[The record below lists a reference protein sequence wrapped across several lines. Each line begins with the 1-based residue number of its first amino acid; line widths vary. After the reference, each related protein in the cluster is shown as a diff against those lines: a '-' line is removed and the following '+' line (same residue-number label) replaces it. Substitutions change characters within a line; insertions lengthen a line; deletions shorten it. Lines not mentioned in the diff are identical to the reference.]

1 MEYDPFDHRLPR
13 TSSRILID
21 SGSQAIIRF
30 TREEDGWMS
39 DQESIPTD
47 SDGEGEDLI
56 YNISSGSDTGSI
68 ISEGYH
74 TEISDSE

>member
-1 MEYDPFDHRLPR
+1 
-13 TSSRILID
+13 
-21 SGSQAIIRF
+21 
-30 TREEDGWMS
+30 MS

-47 SDGEGEDLI
+47 TDGEEDLI

-74 TEISDSE
+74 TEISQSSDSEWPRFD